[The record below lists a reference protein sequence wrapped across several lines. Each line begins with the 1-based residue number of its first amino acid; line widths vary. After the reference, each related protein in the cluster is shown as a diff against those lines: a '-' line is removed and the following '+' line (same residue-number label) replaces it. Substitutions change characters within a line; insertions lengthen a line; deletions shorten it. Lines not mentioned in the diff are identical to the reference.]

1 MNNNNQEPPLASE
14 VRPLGQGEEGVVPP
28 AHAVPVDLDGV
39 FDELIATVV
48 PERDQPLSTRVIM
61 AMRES
66 GQEILVN
73 SLTLVACVT
82 AAIMFILDYN
92 NLGTREV
99 DLVRKREYLLTKIG
113 WLEAGKHATSDEM
126 YKTAAADYASRR
138 AGIDEQ
144 FETLQDDR
152 ERAENALN
160 MFIVLGLGALYI
172 LISKFKPKTGN
183 RFPDHPHAHSEPV
196 PRLPPDVD
204 GGAGYLVG
212 GTKPQIHY
220 FVLEFNKKN
229 EIIDVHDLGISTEDK
244 LRSKLKEKKLVLL
257 EIDKKEILNQDFEKE
272 ISNSLKA
279 SLSDKV
285 RFVDKPAFEEII
297 ERMKKEVMKGG
308 RRRRKRSSRK
318 TKKRTRKQRKG
329 KSRRVKK

>member
-1 MNNNNQEPPLASE
+1 MDNNNREPPIAGD
-14 VRPLGQGEEGVVPP
+14 VRPLGPGEEGVVI
-28 AHAVPVDLDGV
+28 AANAREVVDLDQVWGAV
-39 FDELIATVV
+39 VSDQSEL
-48 PERDQPLSTRVIM
+48 PQSTRVMM

-66 GQEILVN
+66 GPEILVS

-99 DLVRKREYLLTKIG
+99 DLVRKREYLLKKIG

-126 YKTAAADYASRR
+126 YETTAADYASRG

-160 MFIVLGLGALYI
+160 MFFVLGLGALYI
-172 LISKFKPKTGN
+172 LISNFKRKKTGE
-183 RFPDHPHAHSEPV
+183 PPHADV
-196 PRLPPDVD
+196 QIPPPPVD

-220 FVLEFNKKN
+220 FVLEFNEKH
-229 EIIDVHDLGISTEDK
+229 EIIDIHDLGRITEDK
-244 LRSKLKEKKLVLL
+244 LRSELKAKKLVLL
-257 EIDKKEILNQDFEKE
+257 EIGKKEIVNQDFEKE
-272 ISNSLKA
+272 ISDRLQA
-279 SLSDKV
+279 SLSNKV
-285 RFVDKPAFEEII
+285 RFVDKPAFDKII
-297 ERMKKEVMKGG
+297 ERMKQKAMKGG
-308 RRRRKRSSRK
+308 RRRRTRSSRK

-329 KSRRVKK
+329 KSRRVKKYVS